1 MECVLTTTA
10 APCLS
15 ATPPGVSQTGDAR
28 GEAPPVLGAIP
39 SSRPPSRLRLIC
51 LILLPI
57 LLLPVLCVVGIAS
70 YFHLGSSTRALG
82 SAVMESVPGEWH
94 KQFAVNVGYVTV
106 GLVRFGSA
114 FFRLPPEARAA
125 LQALDGGEVGV
136 YEVKGETLHPDYAA
150 ILGAADKAMRR
161 RGWERVVGVSDGS
174 QCRGGLCARQK
185 SWQRHLV
192 LRRGSRRP
200 EPHRRFSARQHLT
213 AARTRAEAPPRERP
227 LRGQILV
234 RVFPAG
240 DGRKV

>member
-125 LQALDGGEVGV
+125 LQALDGGEVAV
-136 YEVKGETLHPDYAA
+136 YEVKGETLHPDCAA

-174 QCRGGLCARQK
+174 QVVAVYAPGKNRGKDISCCVA
-185 SWQRHLV
+185 V
-192 LRRGSRRP
+192 LDDQNLIVV
-200 EPHRRFSARQHLT
+200 SARGNLS
-213 AARTRAEAPPRERP
+213 P
-227 LRGQILV
+227 LLELAQRRLHEKGT
-234 RVFPAG
+234 FAG
-240 DGRKV
+240 KF